1 MSFLLRTSSGRFNL
15 ENGITLEELKEFN
28 DNNTLDKH
36 LYDIDYVLNNFNSL
50 VLHDNALKYY
60 INGGIID
67 ERRFIEK
74 NFNKEDEF
82 VRVYSKDEFL
92 GIGKLIR
99 KDNITSIK
107 SDKLF
112 IV

>member
-1 MSFLLRTSSGRFNL
+1 MINVMIRNVKGNYTEYSYVGTDGTIDKAIAYAL
-15 ENGITLEELKEFN
+15 E
-28 DNNTLDKH
+28 
-36 LYDIDYVLNNFNSL
+36 LYIKNVLNNFNSL
-50 VLHDNALKYY
+50 VPHDNAIKYY